1 MNYPFYY
8 QQPQMNQPQM
18 NQQPQIQPISGPTDD
33 RIWVQSDV
41 AAEAYM
47 VAPNATVH
55 LWDSSKPYIYIRK
68 TDAAGRPMPLE
79 VLEYKKREEIAQA
92 SQFESAL
99 DELRARI
106 EALEQKGIKNAKTKS
121 NADDALCKRSLQSFK
136 LWKRNGGRSY

>member
-8 QQPQMNQPQM
+8 Q
-18 NQQPQIQPISGPTDD
+18 NQQMPQPVSGPTDD

-79 VLEYKKREEIAQA
+79 VLEYKKREEVTQTN
-92 SQFESAL
+92 QFESTL
-99 DELRARI
+99 EELRLRI
-106 EALEQKGIKNAKTKS
+106 EALEQKGTRNARKS
-121 NADDALCKRSLQSFK
+121 DADDATA
-136 LWKRNGGRSY
+136 